1 MSTFRAMN
9 FWAAIL
15 MSGVATIWVAM
26 LSGVAYAVR
35 FAPTLRASAGERTR
49 TSKGARPNGT

>member
-1 MSTFRAMN
+1 MSTFQAMN

-15 MSGVATIWVAM
+15 MTGVATIWIAM

-35 FAPTLRASAGERTR
+35 ARAG
-49 TSKGARPNGT
+49 GQV

>member
-1 MSTFRAMN
+1 MN

-15 MSGVATIWVAM
+15 MTSVAMIWVAM

-35 FAPTLRASAGERTR
+35 ARAQS
-49 TSKGARPNGT
+49 